1 MALTSV
7 MKHAFGFLIS
17 NFSLSNTSWQQVRKQ
32 NKRKNNKKEKMT
44 GIGGGGGNDAKLL
57 AAYLEKINK

>member
-44 GIGGGGGNDAKLL
+44 GIGGGGEMTQNCLQHIWK
-57 AAYLEKINK
+57 K

>member
-44 GIGGGGGNDAKLL
+44 GIGGGGK
-57 AAYLEKINK
+57 